1 MTAVIDEARD
11 AVTLR
16 LRLGEAAG
24 FLPGQ
29 YYNVRLTVPGRPRP
43 VQRAYSIGSSPAPD
57 PSLIDLGVRA
67 VPGGLLSPRLASL
80 HPGERLEVRGP
91 YGRFTWD
98 GCDAG
103 PVLLVGAGSGMVPL
117 MSMIRHAAHRG
128 HQDPVV
134 AVCSAITY
142 SHAFYRDELAAL
154 VTRHS
159 WLQVV
164 HCITRDP
171 AEPRARY
178 HRRVDRTVLSESLEG
193 IHPSAAY
200 LCGSPAMVES
210 VAAALVD
217 LGVAPDA
224 IGTEKY
230 D

>member
-1 MTAVIDEARD
+1 MTAVIDEAPD

-16 LRLGEAAG
+16 LRLADAAG

-29 YYNVRLTVPGRPRP
+29 YYNVRLAVPGRPRP

-57 PSLIDLGVRA
+57 PSLIDLGVRE
-67 VPGGLLSPRLASL
+67 VPGGLLSPRLVRLRA
-80 HPGERLEVRGP
+80 GERLSVRGP

-98 GCDAG
+98 GRDAG

-117 MSMIRHAAHRG
+117 MSMLRHAAQRG
-128 HQDPVV
+128 RRDPVV
-134 AVCSAITY
+134 AVCSAVTY

-154 VTRHS
+154 ASGHS
-159 WLQVV
+159 WLRVV

-171 AEPRARY
+171 AEPRAHY
-178 HRRVDRTVLSESLEG
+178 HRRMDRTVLSKSLEG
-193 IHPSAAY
+193 IRPSAAY

-217 LGVAPDA
+217 LDVAPEV
-224 IGTEKY
+224 IETEKY